1 MERLIQLY
9 KSFTGITSCNCEKI
23 LGGGS
28 NRSYYRL
35 SCQDGTSNMIG
46 VIGTSVEENNAFI
59 ALSKHFASRSLPVPI
74 IYAVSND
81 GLVYLQTDLGSTS
94 LYDALKEGRESTS
107 GYQQKDISLL
117 EKTIR
122 LLPQMQIVGD
132 KNLDYSICYPQE
144 SMDEQNILFDL
155 YYFKYCFLKTTKVD
169 FNEFKLEQCFK
180 SMAKHLSSEPHN
192 GFMYRDFQA
201 RNVMLTNDGEPHF
214 IDFQGGRRGP
224 LQYDL
229 VSFLWQA
236 SSHFNSALREHLINV
251 YLDTLQEYVNIDKT
265 KFKAS
270 IAQWVLFRT
279 LQVLGAYGFRGRYEQ
294 KKYFLDSI
302 PSAIENLRDILKTKD
317 ACPYPYLNMVLCQ
330 LVDSPEFNHNNTV
343 PKSSSQYDGKGQLKV
358 RIFSFS
364 YKKGIPADNTGNGGG
379 YVFDCRST
387 HNPGKYEPYKKLT
400 GLDAPVI
407 DFLENDGEILIFLE
421 SVYKLADAHVER
433 YMQRGFTSLMFCF
446 GCTGGQHRSVYSAQH
461 LAEHL
466 NEKYGIEV
474 DITHREQ
481 NIHTVLPSRWK
492 AMIFA
497 AGLGT
502 RLKPLTDVMPKAL
515 ITIGG
520 KPLIEH
526 VLRKLVLSGFN
537 DVTINVHHFADM
549 IEEWVNTLRIN
560 NKFIPSNIKIN
571 ISDERDKLLDTGGG
585 IVHAKEYLTQ
595 ANPNQ
600 KVLIHNVDIL
610 SNVNL
615 NELLLYSEKNKSDV
629 YLLVSKRITS
639 RYFIFDDNMQL
650 VGWINNSTGEIKSP
664 HDVVHISLRDKPQ
677 ELLDYNNYHLRAFSG
692 IHLLNTSILHLMSS
706 YPDKFSITDFYINS
720 CKDIIIKGY
729 EYANLK
735 ILDVGKT
742 DTIKEAEL
750 LLPQFL

>member
-59 ALSKHFASRSLPVPI
+59 ALSKHFASLSLPVPI

-155 YYFKYCFLKTTKVD
+155 YYFKYCFLKTTQVD

-526 VLRKLVLSGFN
+526 VLRKLVQSGFN

-742 DTIKEAEL
+742 DTIKEAES
-750 LLPQFL
+750 LLPQLL

>member
-1 MERLIQLY
+1 
-9 KSFTGITSCNCEKI
+9 
-23 LGGGS
+23 
-28 NRSYYRL
+28 
-35 SCQDGTSNMIG
+35 
-46 VIGTSVEENNAFI
+46 
-59 ALSKHFASRSLPVPI
+59 
-74 IYAVSND
+74 
-81 GLVYLQTDLGSTS
+81 
-94 LYDALKEGRESTS
+94 
-107 GYQQKDISLL
+107 
-117 EKTIR
+117 
-122 LLPQMQIVGD
+122 
-132 KNLDYSICYPQE
+132 
-144 SMDEQNILFDL
+144 
-155 YYFKYCFLKTTKVD
+155 
-169 FNEFKLEQCFK
+169 
-180 SMAKHLSSEPHN
+180 
-192 GFMYRDFQA
+192 
-201 RNVMLTNDGEPHF
+201 
-214 IDFQGGRRGP
+214 
-224 LQYDL
+224 
-229 VSFLWQA
+229 
-236 SSHFNSALREHLINV
+236 
-251 YLDTLQEYVNIDKT
+251 
-265 KFKAS
+265 
-270 IAQWVLFRT
+270 
-279 LQVLGAYGFRGRYEQ
+279 
-294 KKYFLDSI
+294 
-302 PSAIENLRDILKTKD
+302 
-317 ACPYPYLNMVLCQ
+317 
-330 LVDSPEFNHNNTV
+330 
-343 PKSSSQYDGKGQLKV
+343 
-358 RIFSFS
+358 
-364 YKKGIPADNTGNGGG
+364 
-379 YVFDCRST
+379 
-387 HNPGKYEPYKKLT
+387 
-400 GLDAPVI
+400 
-407 DFLENDGEILIFLE
+407 
-421 SVYKLADAHVER
+421 
-433 YMQRGFTSLMFCF
+433 MFCF

-526 VLRKLVLSGFN
+526 VLRKLVQSGFN

-549 IEEWVNTLRIN
+549 IEEWVNTFRIN

-615 NELLLYSEKNKSDV
+615 NELRLYSEKNKSDV

-750 LLPQFL
+750 LLPQLL

>member
-59 ALSKHFASRSLPVPI
+59 ALSKHFASLSLPVPI
-74 IYAVSND
+74 IYAFSND

-155 YYFKYCFLKTTKVD
+155 YYFKYCFLKTTRVD

-180 SMAKHLSSEPHN
+180 SMAKHLSSEALN

-526 VLRKLVLSGFN
+526 VLRKLVQSGFN

-560 NKFIPSNIKIN
+560 NKFISSNIKIN

-720 CKDIIIKGY
+720 CKDITIKGY
-729 EYANLK
+729 EYENLK

-750 LLPQFL
+750 LLPQLL